1 MSSKGSPTPSVDSP
15 VKPKIN
21 IQRPSSMET
30 DSLGALAK
38 NLNPFRIIPP
48 TPVQSAQ
55 KKNTNA
61 FDKNIPS
68 KNASNSW
75 FGINLDP
82 ENYVDQNEPRE
93 SMDFDRESME
103 VQRESAKK
111 HLSYGRSGSTT
122 GQVIPKNFKNED
134 EEEEE
139 EEGKKKK
146 NEEKE
151 EKEGSVTY
159 MVNPNF
165 NLEGT
170 PNSKKQMDP
179 PPKRSVFRRRKNT
192 QPVWYNH
199 LIPHLQGAGNSSYG
213 IYLKIMVYL
222 WEIFEIQKGYIG
234 KIVSMYMSVII
245 FLTLLGFFVWTDKLL
260 VAYNEWLFYIIYF
273 LQIIASVSFSLDYG
287 IRLLSC
293 ITDEKY
299 IQKGEFFGRILFIF
313 SFNSMIDLISLIS
326 TISLAIQV
334 TIRLTMQYPYD
345 IVASRE

>member
-1 MSSKGSPTPSVDSP
+1 MSSKGSPSTSIELPNN
-15 VKPKIN
+15 KPKIN
-21 IQRPSSMET
+21 IVRPSSVET
-30 DSLGALAK
+30 DPLGNLAK

-48 TPVQSAQ
+48 TPVQSAP

-61 FDKNIPS
+61 FDKNIS
-68 KNASNSW
+68 RNVSTGW

-82 ENYVDQNEPRE
+82 ENYIDKNEPRE
-93 SMDFDRESME
+93 SIDFDRESVE
-103 VQRESAKK
+103 IPRESKK
-111 HLSYGRSGSTT
+111 HLSMGRSGSTV
-122 GQVIPKNFKNED
+122 GEVIPKNYKN

-139 EEGKKKK
+139 EEEEDGEKKKK
-146 NEEKE
+146 NE
-151 EKEGSVTY
+151 EGSVTY

-170 PNSKKQMDP
+170 PSSKKQNDP
-179 PPKRSVFRRRKNT
+179 PLKRSVFRRRKNT

-245 FLTLLGFFVWTDKLL
+245 FLTLLGFFVWTDRVL
-260 VAYNEWLFYIIYF
+260 VAYNEWIFYIIYF

-299 IQKGEFFGRILFIF
+299 INKGEIFGRILFIF